1 MIQAMAKKILMVKFS
16 NKLSEGQFRLISN
29 FEVAQSSGNFRISN
43 HEYEIN
49 FLPSISVI
57 PCDEDMRIS
66 AHRLKFVSF
75 DDILAKQIDDKFL
88 IGKFYFLSCVFHI
101 WGLQLI
107 V

>member
-1 MIQAMAKKILMVKFS
+1 MIQATTKKNLMVKFS

-29 FEVAQSSGNFRISN
+29 FEVAQSSG
-43 HEYEIN
+43 YKIN
-49 FLPSISVI
+49 FLPSISII
-57 PCDEDMRIS
+57 PCNEDTRIS
-66 AHRLKFVSF
+66 AHGLKFVSF